1 MNLQDFRKLEKE
13 LGHPP
18 TAEEVREYQAKRRCQ
33 YSVPEFRQG
42 CLATSGRTLLIPLN

>member
-1 MNLQDFRKLEKE
+1 MNLQDFIKLQKE

-18 TAEEVREYQAKRRCQ
+18 TQNEVRKYQAKHRCQ

-42 CLATSGRTLLIPLN
+42 CLATSGRTLLISLN